1 MVRFPFPPILL
12 IAYLSVSAAAQAGE
26 NGTAYLEN
34 ADALVGTV
42 TTVIPKQDPKKPT
55 PSPTPSPSPSPDPDD
70 QYENEAADRHLL
82 RHSTVPVASGPSRML
97 IGTELSVPTVYTP
110 ARIATGADGTAVV
123 VPSSPAAFETRR
135 LGTTLETGSGI
146 SFRSTELQ
154 GFIDYGSPIRTA
166 VPAYDSQ
173 GRPVGT
179 RILETPN
186 PILQPVIQ
194 TIELDR

>member
-1 MVRFPFPPILL
+1 MVKLPFPPILL
-12 IAYLSVSAAAQAGE
+12 IACLSVSAAAQTGK

-55 PSPTPSPSPSPDPDD
+55 PSPTPSPSPSPDSDD
-70 QYENEAADRHLL
+70 QYENETAERRLL
-82 RHSTVPVASGPSRML
+82 RHSTAPAAVGPSRMF
-97 IGTELSVPTVYTP
+97 IGTEVAVPTLYTP
-110 ARIATGADGTAVV
+110 PRIATGANGIPVV

>member
-1 MVRFPFPPILL
+1 VKNPITATAL
-12 IAYLSVSAAAQAGE
+12 IAYLSVCAAAETGK

-55 PSPTPSPSPSPDPDD
+55 PSPTPSPSTSPDPDD
-70 QYENEAADRHLL
+70 QYENEAAERRLI
-82 RHSTVPVASGPSRML
+82 RHSTVPVTSGPSRMF
-97 IGTELSVPTVYTP
+97 IGTELPVPTVYTP

-173 GRPVGT
+173 GRPVGVQ
-179 RILETPN
+179 ILEIPN
-186 PILQPVIQ
+186 PIFQPVIEK
-194 TIELDR
+194 IEFDR

>member
-1 MVRFPFPPILL
+1 MVRLPFPPILL
-12 IAYLSVSAAAQAGE
+12 ITCLSVSAAAQAGK

-55 PSPTPSPSPSPDPDD
+55 PSPTPSPSTSPDPDD
-70 QYENEAADRHLL
+70 QYENEAAERRLI
-82 RHSTVPVASGPSRML
+82 RHSTVPVTSGPSRMF
-97 IGTELSVPTVYTP
+97 IGTELPVPTVYTP

-154 GFIDYGSPIRTA
+154 GFIDYGSPIRTS
-166 VPAYDSQ
+166 VPACDGQ
-173 GRPVGT
+173 GRPVGVQ
-179 RILETPN
+179 ILETPN
-186 PILQPVIQ
+186 PIIQPVIQ
-194 TIELDR
+194 TIEFDR

>member
-1 MVRFPFPPILL
+1 LVKTPITATAL
-12 IAYLSVSAAAQAGE
+12 IAYLSVCAAAETGK

-42 TTVIPKQDPKKPT
+42 TTVIPKQDPKKQT

-70 QYENEAADRHLL
+70 QYENETAERRLL
-82 RHSTVPVASGPSRML
+82 RHSTAPAAVGPSRMF
-97 IGTELSVPTVYTP
+97 IGTEVAVPTLYTP
-110 ARIATGADGTAVV
+110 PRIATGANGIPVV

-154 GFIDYGSPIRTA
+154 GFIDYGSPIRTS
-166 VPAYDSQ
+166 VPACDGQ
-173 GRPVGT
+173 GRPVGVQ
-179 RILETPN
+179 ILETPN

-194 TIELDR
+194 TIEFDR

>member
-1 MVRFPFPPILL
+1 MKIPITATAL
-12 IAYLSVSAAAQAGE
+12 IAYLSVSAAAQAGK

-70 QYENEAADRHLL
+70 QYENEAADRRLL
-82 RHSTVPVASGPSRML
+82 RHSTVPVTSGPSHMF
-97 IGTELSVPTVYTP
+97 IGTELPVPTVYTP

-135 LGTTLETGSGI
+135 LGTTFETGSGI
-146 SFRSTELQ
+146 FFRSTELQ

-186 PILQPVIQ
+186 PIIQPVIQ

>member
-1 MVRFPFPPILL
+1 MKSPITATAL
-12 IAYLSVSAAAQAGE
+12 IAYLSVSAAAQAGK

-55 PSPTPSPSPSPDPDD
+55 PSPSPSPDPDD
-70 QYENEAADRHLL
+70 QYENETAERRLL
-82 RHSTVPVASGPSRML
+82 RHSTAPAAVGSSSMF
-97 IGTELSVPTVYTP
+97 IGTEVAVPTLYTP
-110 ARIATGADGTAVV
+110 ARIATGANGIPVV

-154 GFIDYGSPIRTA
+154 GFIDYGSPIRTS
-166 VPAYDSQ
+166 VPACDGQ
-173 GRPVGT
+173 GRPVGVQ
-179 RILETPN
+179 ILETPN

-194 TIELDR
+194 TIEFDR